1 MNLPEFDGEKME
13 LRSFIA
19 GILFLIGVEI
29 LMPVVGISVN
39 IVLPYAPYSTLVGGL
54 ACFVLAYYIF
64 KSN

>member
-1 MNLPEFDGEKME
+1 ME
-13 LRSFIA
+13 LRSFVA
-19 GILFLIGVEI
+19 GILFLIGVQI
-29 LMPVVGISVN
+29 LMPVLGIKVD